1 MFFSAKLRRA
11 TWTASL
17 PVAASVLA
25 ASSLLTLAGC
35 KKDAAAAAG
44 GDAGMQA
51 MPVAVETA
59 SLNKVPNGDTYVATI
74 KSLRSAVLQ
83 PQVDGN
89 LTKIFA
95 KSGDVVRAGQVL
107 MQIDPLKQVATVQA
121 QQATQ
126 QQIKANFDYNQSD
139 LQRQEQLF
147 KAGIISKQ
155 AYDQA
160 VQAFQ
165 NSKAAL
171 DASAAQVQT
180 QREQLAYY
188 QIRAPFA
195 GIVGDIPVHIGDY
208 VSSTTTLTTVDENKG
223 LEAYIYIPTDRASQ
237 VKLGLPVDLLDA
249 NGTVLAHSTL
259 YFVSP
264 QVDNTL
270 QGILAKAPIPKS
282 AVMLR
287 NGQIVNAR
295 ITWSSA
301 PAITVPIL
309 AVTRIGGQSFVY
321 VATPMP
327 KGNGYVAHQTAVEL
341 GEPVANTYPV
351 ESGLHEGDRVIVSG
365 IQLLQEGVPV
375 TPMPA
380 QGAAPAQAAAH

>member
-1 MFFSAKLRRA
+1 VFFSARFR
-11 TWTASL
+11 SVVR
-17 PVAASVLA
+17 VAAVLA
-25 ASSLLTLAGC
+25 GGAFLPLAGC
-35 KKDAAAAAG
+35 KNDPPAAAAG
-44 GDAGMQA
+44 AAMQA
-51 MPVAVETA
+51 MPVSVETA
-59 SLNKVPNGDTYVATI
+59 SSSAVPNSETYVATI

-83 PQVDGN
+83 PQVEGN
-89 LTKIFA
+89 LTKIFV
-95 KSGDVVRAGQVL
+95 KSGDTVKAGQAL

-121 QQATQ
+121 QQGSEQ
-126 QQIKANFDYNQSD
+126 QQKALFDYNQTE

-147 KAGIISKQ
+147 KSGITSRQ

-171 DASAAQVQT
+171 TAATAQVQT

-208 VSSTTTLTTVDENKG
+208 VSSQTTLTTVDENKG
-223 LEAYIYIPTDRASQ
+223 LEAYIYVPTDRAAQ
-237 VKLGLPVDLLDA
+237 VKTGLPVDLLDA
-249 NGTVLAHSTL
+249 NGTVVGHSSL

-264 QVDNTL
+264 QVDNGL

-295 ITWSSA
+295 ITWSTA
-301 PAITVPIL
+301 PSITVPVL
-309 AVTRIGGQSFVY
+309 SVTRIGGQSFVY
-321 VATPMP
+321 VAAPH
-327 KGNGYVAHQTAVEL
+327 GNGYVAHQTSVTLA
-341 GEPVANTYPV
+341 EPVANRYPV
-351 ESGLHEGDRVIVSG
+351 RAGLREGDKVITSG
-365 IQLLQEGVPV
+365 IQMLQEGVPV
-375 TPMPA
+375 VPM
-380 QGAAPAQAAAH
+380 QAPAGPPQQPAH

>member
-1 MFFSAKLRRA
+1 MLFAERLSRP

-17 PVAASVLA
+17 LA
-25 ASSLLTLAGC
+25 VISLVTVGGC
-35 KKDAAAAAG
+35 SRKDPANAAAAG
-44 GDAGMQA
+44 AGMQA
-51 MPVAVETA
+51 MPVAVEAA
-59 SLNKVPNGDTYVATI
+59 SLNKVPNTDTYVATI

-89 LTKIFA
+89 LTKIFV
-95 KSGDVVRAGQVL
+95 KSGDVVRTGQVL

-121 QQATQ
+121 QQGIEQ
-126 QQIKANFDYNQSD
+126 QQKSAFDYNQAD

-160 VQAFQ
+160 VQSFQ

-171 DASAAQVQT
+171 DASTAQVRT

-208 VSSTTTLTTVDENKG
+208 VSSTTTLTTLDENKG
-223 LEAYIYIPTDRASQ
+223 LEAYIYIPTDRAAQ
-237 VKLGLPVDLLDA
+237 VKVGLPVDLLDA
-249 NGTVLAHSTL
+249 SGTVLAHSTL

-264 QVDNTL
+264 QVDNGL

-295 ITWSSA
+295 VTWSTA
-301 PAITVPIL
+301 PAITVPVL

-321 VATPMP
+321 VATP
-327 KGNGYVAHQTAVEL
+327 KGNG
-341 GEPVANTYPV
+341 
-351 ESGLHEGDRVIVSG
+351 
-365 IQLLQEGVPV
+365 
-375 TPMPA
+375 
-380 QGAAPAQAAAH
+380 

>member
-1 MFFSAKLRRA
+1 MFFSARFRRA
-11 TWTASL
+11 TRAASL
-17 PVAASVLA
+17 LA
-25 ASSLLTLAGC
+25 GISLAILAGC
-35 KKDAAAAAG
+35 KKDPAPATAG
-44 GDAGMQA
+44 GGGGMQA

-59 SLNKVPNGDTYVATI
+59 SLNKVPNSDTYVATI

-89 LTKIFA
+89 LTKIFV
-95 KSGDVVRAGQVL
+95 KSGDMVKAGQVL

-121 QQATQ
+121 QQGAEQ
-126 QQIKANFDYNQSD
+126 QQKAAFDYNQSD
-139 LQRQEQLF
+139 LQREEQLY

-160 VQAFQ
+160 VQSFQ

-171 DASAAQVQT
+171 DSAGALVQT

-188 QIRAPFA
+188 QIRAPFS

-237 VKLGLPVDLLDA
+237 VKLGLPVDLVDA

-264 QVDNTL
+264 QVDNSL

-295 ITWSSA
+295 VTWSTA
-301 PAITVPIL
+301 PAITVPVL

-321 VATPMP
+321 VATP
-327 KGNGYVAHQTAVEL
+327 KGNGYIAHQTSVTL
-341 GEPVANTYPV
+341 GEPVANSYPV
-351 ESGLHEGDRVIVSG
+351 QAGLREGDRVIVSG
-365 IQLLQEGVPV
+365 IQLLQEGFPV
-375 TPMPA
+375 MPMPA
-380 QGAAPAQAAAH
+380 QGTASAPAAAH

>member
-1 MFFSAKLRRA
+1 MSFSATFWRA
-11 TWTASL
+11 TRD
-17 PVAASVLA
+17 VALLA
-25 ASSLLTLAGC
+25 AVSMVMLGGC
-35 KKDAAAAAG
+35 KKDPPAAAAG
-44 GDAGMQA
+44 GGMQA
-51 MPVAVETA
+51 MPVSVEPAT
-59 SLNKVPNGDTYVATI
+59 LNKVPNSDTYVATI

-89 LTKIFA
+89 ITKILV
-95 KSGDVVRAGQVL
+95 KSGDMVKAGQVL

-121 QQATQ
+121 QLGTEQ
-126 QQIKANFDYNQSD
+126 QQKAAFDYNQAD
-139 LQRQEQLF
+139 LQRQEQLY

-160 VQAFQ
+160 VQSFQ
-165 NSKAAL
+165 NAKAAL
-171 DASAAQVQT
+171 DAAGAQVRT

-208 VSSTTTLTTVDENKG
+208 VSSLTTLTTVDENKG
-223 LEAYIYIPTDRASQ
+223 LEAYIYVPTDRAAQ
-237 VKLGLPVDLLDA
+237 IKAGLPVDLVDA
-249 NGTVLAHSTL
+249 SGAVLAHTSL

-264 QVDNTL
+264 QVDNGL

-301 PAITVPIL
+301 PAITVPVL

-321 VATPMP
+321 VAAQ
-327 KGNGYVAHQTAVEL
+327 KGKEYMAHQTSVSL
-341 GEPVANTYPV
+341 GEPIANRYPV
-351 ESGLHEGDRVIVSG
+351 QTGLREGDRVITSG
-365 IQLLQEGVPV
+365 IQFLQEGVPV
-375 TPMPA
+375 MPLPPSA
-380 QGAAPAQAAAH
+380 SPPQQSGS

>member
-1 MFFSAKLRRA
+1 
-11 TWTASL
+11 
-17 PVAASVLA
+17 
-25 ASSLLTLAGC
+25 
-35 KKDAAAAAG
+35 
-44 GDAGMQA
+44 MQA

-59 SLNKVPNGDTYVATI
+59 SLNKVPNTDTYVATI

-89 LTKIFA
+89 LTKIFVR
-95 KSGDVVRAGQVL
+95 SGDMVKAGQVL

-121 QQATQ
+121 QQGAEQ
-126 QQIKANFDYNQSD
+126 QQKAAFDYNQSD
-139 LQRQEQLF
+139 LQREEQLY

-160 VQAFQ
+160 VQSFQ

-171 DASAAQVQT
+171 DSAGALVQT

-188 QIRAPFA
+188 QIRAPFS

-237 VKLGLPVDLLDA
+237 VKLGLPVDLVDA
-249 NGTVLAHSTL
+249 NGAVLAHSSL

-264 QVDNTL
+264 QVDNGL

-327 KGNGYVAHQTAVEL
+327 KGNGYVAHQTAVTL
-341 GEPVANTYPV
+341 GEPVANRYPV
-351 ESGLHEGDRVIVSG
+351 QDGLHEGDRVITSG

-375 TPMPA
+375 MPMPP
-380 QGAAPAQAAAH
+380 QGAPPAQPAAH